1 MIRQLSVFIE
11 NKQGS
16 LAETAGILAAKKINV
31 SAMTLADTS
40 KYGVLRMIVDDIDAA
55 IAALTE
61 AGYIARANDVV
72 AVKMPDTA
80 GALHDVIDVLDQ
92 VGVNVEY
99 LYPSTTAAQ
108 APPTWCSAFTI
119 PPSPTR
125 PLPPRASPF
134 CKSYGTLPTGS
145 VPYPYIQARCFP
157 CNQTSI
163 MNI

>member
-40 KYGVLRMIVDDIDAA
+40 KYGVLRMIVDDIDSA

-99 LYPSTTAAQ
+99 LYAFNHGGAGTAYVVLRVHDPAL
-108 APPTWCSAFTI
+108 TDETLSAKGFTV
-119 PPSPTR
+119 
-125 PLPPRASPF
+125 L
-134 CKSYGTLPTGS
+134 
-145 VPYPYIQARCFP
+145 
-157 CNQTSI
+157 
-163 MNI
+163 